1 MHYLGTKPIMLK
13 KLKFMYNSV
22 RDISTIQRLFR
33 VVNVKFL
40 NAKIQ
45 CNIAQNEIAFLLLTQ
60 IRFILR
66 Y

>member
-1 MHYLGTKPIMLK
+1 
-13 KLKFMYNSV
+13 MYNSV

-66 Y
+66 YWIS